1 MRSLVGE
8 SVALYADQPWTATT
22 MGLKFETVLSTL
34 GVLTAVA
41 YVLGWLQAFY
51 YFDTFGVRLAAV
63 EMSPQD
69 YLLNS
74 WFVVENVV
82 FFLILIWAILTM
94 PRWWTV
100 LLGVAYFFIPIGS
113 HYAFFHPHVWGANF
127 LIEYRHTLLKFIPFG
142 LLIAVGLLNGV
153 DSLRRRTSITSL
165 SGPQGRLGFVLVAV
179 LVGAWSVSVAKHFGS
194 YDANLELRYPD
205 RMLSR
210 IRLHLSTEAGEAA
223 ALMQAD
229 GLYLVHATPS
239 QLFVWNSEG
248 FSYGQP
254 NQKVSV
260 YVIARDK
267 VRWFETDKRFQVQR
281 GTFIF

>member
-1 MRSLVGE
+1 
-8 SVALYADQPWTATT
+8 
-22 MGLKFETVLSTL
+22 MGLKLETVLSTL

-94 PRWWTV
+94 PRWWNV
-100 LLGVAYFFIPIGS
+100 LLGVVYFFIPIGS
-113 HYAFFHPHVWGANF
+113 HYAFFYPHVWGANL

-142 LLIAVGLLNGV
+142 LLVIVALLNGV

-165 SGPQGRLGFVLVAV
+165 SGPHGRLGFVLVAV
-179 LVGAWSVSVAKHFGS
+179 IVGAWAVSVAKHFGS

-223 ALMQAD
+223 ALMQSD
-229 GLYLVHATPS
+229 GLYLVHATPG
-239 QLFVWNSEG
+239 QLFVWNSVG

-254 NQKVSV
+254 NQKVYV

-267 VRWFETDKRFQVQR
+267 VRWFETDRRFQVQR

>member
-1 MRSLVGE
+1 MR
-8 SVALYADQPWTATT
+8 
-22 MGLKFETVLSTL
+22 LKLETVLSTL

-63 EMSPQD
+63 EMTPQD

-74 WFVVENVV
+74 WFVVENIV
-82 FFLILIWAILTM
+82 FFLILIWAILSV

-113 HYAFFHPHVWGANF
+113 HYAFFYPHVWGANF

-142 LLIAVGLLNGV
+142 LLLVVALLNGV
-153 DSLRRRTSITSL
+153 GSLRRTSNMSL
-165 SGPQGRLGFVLVAV
+165 SGPQARLGFVLLVV
-179 LVGAWSVSVAKHFGS
+179 VVGAWSISVAKHFGS

-210 IRLHLSTEAGEAA
+210 IRLHLVIDASEAGE
-223 ALMQAD
+223 LTQSEE
-229 GLYLVHATPS
+229 LYLVHATPG
-239 QLFVWNSEG
+239 QLFVWDARG
-248 FSYGQP
+248 FRYGGL
-254 NQKVSV
+254 NQKVDV
-260 YVIARDK
+260 HVIARDK
-267 VRWFETDKRFQVQR
+267 VQWFETLRRFQVQR